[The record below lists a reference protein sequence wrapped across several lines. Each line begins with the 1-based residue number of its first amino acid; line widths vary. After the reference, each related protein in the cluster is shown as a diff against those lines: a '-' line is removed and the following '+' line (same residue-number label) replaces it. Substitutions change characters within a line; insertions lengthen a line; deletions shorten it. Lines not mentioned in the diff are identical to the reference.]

1 MLKQKSEKA
10 LVMVVDDEEGVRKL
24 ARRALELAGFRV
36 IEARDGMEALAL
48 IDDAAPVDL
57 LCADMNM
64 PNLSGD
70 EMARQFRLRQP
81 DLKVLYVSGYV
92 DELFEK
98 RHTLWQGEAF
108 LEAVHVE
115 GPAASRV
122 PVALRTNRPAPV
134 RSTRVNWAARPAS
147 RRSPRGID
155 RVEP

>member
-1 MLKQKSEKA
+1 MKDAMLKQKSEKA

-36 IEARDGMEALAL
+36 IEARDGVEALAL

-92 DELFEK
+92 DSLFEK

-108 LEAVHVE
+108 LEKPFTSKGLLQAVSLLLYGRTDLPLSE
-115 GPAASRV
+115 APA
-122 PVALRTNRPAPV
+122 
-134 RSTRVNWAARPAS
+134 
-147 RRSPRGID
+147 
-155 RVEP
+155 

>member
-48 IDDAAPVDL
+48 IDDAGPVDL

-92 DELFEK
+92 DSLFEK

-108 LEAVHVE
+108 LEKPFTSKGLLQAVSLLLYGQTDLPLSE
-115 GPAASRV
+115 APA
-122 PVALRTNRPAPV
+122 
-134 RSTRVNWAARPAS
+134 
-147 RRSPRGID
+147 
-155 RVEP
+155 

>member
-1 MLKQKSEKA
+1 MDAMLKQKSEKA

-36 IEARDGMEALAL
+36 IEARDGIEALAL
-48 IDDAAPVDL
+48 LDDAAPVDL

-92 DELFEK
+92 DSLFEK

-108 LEAVHVE
+108 LEKPFTSKGLLEAVSLLLYGRTDLPLSE
-115 GPAASRV
+115 APA
-122 PVALRTNRPAPV
+122 
-134 RSTRVNWAARPAS
+134 
-147 RRSPRGID
+147 
-155 RVEP
+155 

>member
-1 MLKQKSEKA
+1 MLNQKSEKA

-48 IDDAAPVDL
+48 LDDAAPVDL

-64 PNLSGD
+64 PILSGD

-92 DELFEK
+92 DSLFEK

-108 LEAVHVE
+108 LEKPFTSKGLLQAVSLLLYGQTDLPLSE
-115 GPAASRV
+115 APA
-122 PVALRTNRPAPV
+122 
-134 RSTRVNWAARPAS
+134 
-147 RRSPRGID
+147 
-155 RVEP
+155 

>member
-1 MLKQKSEKA
+1 LDAMLKQKSEKA

-36 IEARDGMEALAL
+36 IEARDGIEALAL
-48 IDDAAPVDL
+48 LDDAAPVDL

-92 DELFEK
+92 DSLFEK

-108 LEAVHVE
+108 LEKPFTSKGLLEAVSLLLYGRTDLPLSE
-115 GPAASRV
+115 APA
-122 PVALRTNRPAPV
+122 
-134 RSTRVNWAARPAS
+134 
-147 RRSPRGID
+147 
-155 RVEP
+155 

>member
-36 IEARDGMEALAL
+36 IEARDGIEALAL
-48 IDDAAPVDL
+48 LDDAAPVDL

-92 DELFEK
+92 DSLFEK

-108 LEAVHVE
+108 LEKPFTSKGLLEAVSLLLYGRTDLPLSE
-115 GPAASRV
+115 APA
-122 PVALRTNRPAPV
+122 
-134 RSTRVNWAARPAS
+134 
-147 RRSPRGID
+147 
-155 RVEP
+155 